1 MIEAIAARRSVRKY
15 RTQAVPD
22 ELIHTL
28 LESARMAPSG
38 HNTQPWHF
46 IVIKEQEHKEKLV
59 AACGN
64 QPWMLS
70 APVFIACVADPRTR
84 VAADVPLSVDEQSP
98 DKELKLVLRDT
109 AIGVEHLV
117 LEAVAQG
124 LGTCWVA
131 QFTQERIRPLLGVPN
146 DRYVLSIITLGYP
159 AETPVVKRRK
169 NLAEIV
175 HYEHW

>member
-22 ELIHTL
+22 ELIHSL

-46 IVIKEQEHKEKLV
+46 IVIREQERKEQLV

-70 APVFIACVADPRTR
+70 APVFIACVADLRAR
-84 VAADVPLSVDEQSP
+84 VPADVSLTVDEQSP
-98 DKELKLVLRDT
+98 AKELKLVLRDT
-109 AIGVEHLV
+109 AIAVEHLV

-131 QFTQERIRPLLGVPN
+131 QFTQEQIRPLLGVPN